1 MSDLRKSGVQL
12 RSWVDVVDII
22 RYHDI
27 YMTSYMNDISS
38 DTS

>member
-12 RSWVDVVDII
+12 RTWVDVV
-22 RYHDI
+22 DI